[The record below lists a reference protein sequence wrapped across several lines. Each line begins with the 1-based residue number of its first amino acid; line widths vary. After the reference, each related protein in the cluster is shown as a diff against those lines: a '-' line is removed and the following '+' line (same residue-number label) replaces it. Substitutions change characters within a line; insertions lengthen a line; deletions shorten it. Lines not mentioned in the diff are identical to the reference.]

1 MSAAE
6 LKMST
11 CKSDLQSKK
20 TGVVPPQLMKTHD
33 WTKYVLTDATL
44 NGWPSFITRTSKT
57 DKLTGEKVVTE
68 ILMHE
73 SAETEGG
80 HVFADTGS
88 SMSYGQA
95 MSYGKVLREHNDSL
109 WQEFSQEYDTIMG
122 LSMKPSVVKVV
133 TTTSAQVEK
142 EKAFLKEQRRW
153 EKEWEKNMRK
163 TEKTLKKTEKAR
175 EKAEKEAEKV
185 REKAEKEAEKA
196 RKAAQKEVEKIAV
209 KEEKARRAVEKAVKK
224 AEKEQEKESKMAIML
239 NMVKWRSTPNKC
251 IPGEQSES
259 ESDSDSDSN
268 SDLLESVMSMTFDS
282 DSDSD
287 I

>member
-1 MSAAE
+1 
-6 LKMST
+6 
-11 CKSDLQSKK
+11 
-20 TGVVPPQLMKTHD
+20 MKTHD
-33 WTKYVLTDATL
+33 WTKFVLANATL
-44 NGWPSFITRTSKT
+44 NGWPSFVTHTSKT

-73 SAETEGG
+73 SAQGEDGM

-109 WQEFSQEYDTIMG
+109 WQEFSQEYEILMG

-133 TTTSAQVEK
+133 TKTSAQVEK

-163 TEKTLKKTEKAR
+163 TEKMLKKTEKAR
-175 EKAEKEAEKV
+175 EKAEKEAEKA
-185 REKAEKEAEKA
+185 REKEEKKAEKVV
-196 RKAAQKEVEKIAV
+196 KAAQKEVEKIAV
-209 KEEKARRAVEKAVKK
+209 KEEKARKAVEKAVKR

-239 NMVKWRSTPNKC
+239 NMVKWRSTPNEC
-251 IPGEQSES
+251 IPGEQSD
-259 ESDSDSDSN
+259 SDSDSDS
-268 SDLLESVMSMTFDS
+268 DSVVSLFDS
-282 DSDSD
+282 DSDV
-287 I
+287 